1 MGSSVAEARHEG
13 RHPPGEEPLWGESW
27 YFDFASPDGDL
38 GGYVRLG
45 LYPNLGVAWYW
56 AYLVGT
62 DRPLVAVR
70 DHDVALPRGRTL
82 EVRAEGLWSAI
93 NCETPNEHWSIGLE
107 AFGVG
112 MDDPADA
119 YRGERGDR
127 TPLGFDLEWE
137 AAAAVFDYPGPT
149 RYEQACTVHGEVLVG
164 AERLAFDGFGQ
175 RDHSWG
181 VRDWWAFPWCWSAGR
196 LGDGTVFHGV
206 QGGPKEAWQFE
217 TGYVIPP
224 GGSTEKVD
232 AVTVATALGDEGL
245 PESATVGLGEMSLA
259 VTPLAHA
266 PMLLESPD
274 LRRSRFPR
282 SLCRFGAGDGR
293 AGFGWVEWL
302 QPEEL
307 D

>member
-27 YFDFASPDGDL
+27 YFDFVSANGDL
-38 GGYVRLG
+38 GGFVRLG
-45 LYPNLGVAWYW
+45 LYPNQGVAWYW
-56 AYLVGT
+56 AYLAGAG
-62 DRPLVAVR
+62 RPLVAVR
-70 DHDVALPRGRTL
+70 DHDVAPPRRRSL

-119 YRGERGDR
+119 YRGERGER
-127 TPLGFDLEWE
+127 VPLGFDLEWE

-164 AERLAFDGFGQ
+164 HERLAIDGFGQ

-196 LGDGTVFHGV
+196 LSDGTVFHGV
-206 QGGPKEAWQFE
+206 RAGAPDAWQFE
-217 TGYVIPP
+217 TGYVIPQ
-224 GGSTEKVD
+224 GGPTEAVSQ
-232 AVTVATALGDEGL
+232 VTVITALGDEAL
-245 PESATVGLGEMSLA
+245 PESASLRLGELSLA

-274 LRRSRFPR
+274 HRRSRFPR
-282 SLCRFGAGDGR
+282 SLCRFHADDGR
-293 AGFGWVEWL
+293 AGNGWVEWL
-302 QPEEL
+302 QP